1 MTFSDSRNEDERKIY
16 MVLVK
21 ISIELRRMLLKM
33 DAGILRAVM
42 EGSTDGYK
50 VIFKDW
56 GFRIISAWLG
66 SLSVRIK
73 GDHSE
78 TLP

>member
-1 MTFSDSRNEDERKIY
+1 MLTDY

-42 EGSTDGYK
+42 ESSTDKDYK
-50 VIFKDW
+50 VIF
-56 GFRIISAWLG
+56 L
-66 SLSVRIK
+66 
-73 GDHSE
+73 
-78 TLP
+78 